1 MKTWGIPYQEKTRKE
16 LHTGTELMSVVEGY
30 PLAVQYRV
38 IEDAVT
44 ATNKVIAT
52 EAQSAQRSM
61 IDGSRPPPTA
71 NNF

>member
-1 MKTWGIPYQEKTRKE
+1 
-16 LHTGTELMSVVEGY
+16 VEGY

-52 EAQSAQRSM
+52 EAQSAQKLMMDTNRSA
-61 IDGSRPPPTA
+61 TA
-71 NNF
+71 GNNF